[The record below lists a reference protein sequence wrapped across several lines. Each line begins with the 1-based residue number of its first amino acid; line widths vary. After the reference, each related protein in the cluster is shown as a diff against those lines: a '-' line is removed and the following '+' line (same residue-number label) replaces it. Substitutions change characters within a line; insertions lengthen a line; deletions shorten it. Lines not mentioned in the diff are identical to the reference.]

1 MKCVNVYKYFNK
13 GKENECIALE
23 NINIEFSD
31 TGLVFII
38 GKSGSGKSTLLNI
51 IGGLDNP
58 STGNVYDENLNL
70 TKLNENEKNIYRR
83 NNIGFIF
90 QDYSLIYEMSAK
102 ENILLGLKKTEKQ
115 LKYFDEVLELLD
127 IKKII
132 DKPVRELSG
141 GEQQRVAIA
150 RALVKDSKI
159 ILGDEPTGSLDSA
172 NSEIIFK
179 TLKEIAQNRLVI
191 IVTHDY
197 ESAVKYGDRIIT
209 LSDGRVIDDTNK
221 NQKESAVHIDLN
233 SMPECRIKTSVAL
246 RLSLKLMGTKK
257 TRMIVSSI
265 LTALSLCILG
275 VFILFKQYNFKTVV
289 TDILTNNHEEYIT
302 IGKGYTDK
310 KSKKFVTMARV
321 ISEDDIEQLVTSN
334 NIKEYDCTYKLL
346 GMYLST
352 SPTGNRFIPQYV
364 TKAIVSDEIGIEKYG
379 LSFECG
385 KYPTLANEVCI
396 TDYLAYCISI
406 LQPDLI
412 ANILGMDNLAD
423 ISNDDLLLK
432 GLKNMNKQKLQIL
445 FGENWSDKILKDST
459 LEKIR
464 DNPGILLVNEDVDFL
479 GNKYHIS
486 GILETN
492 FEEKYKDLIY
502 MTEVELND
510 DKRTDEFNFYVSAYY
525 TSFFVN
531 ESFIDHIYQDKIIFT
546 NSVFCKYS
554 SFKELLNIKK
564 ELNYNDVIVS
574 SNFFRETFKE
584 EFNSNKIGS
593 YKFPNIVSIP
603 LGEGMDPE
611 IIFQGEDL
619 NVIGTTEIPADY
631 NNTLY
636 SSMAIVVSDQ
646 YFEDF
651 AKAQSYCC
659 YITFPVPKDYKLKL
673 QLFEYM
679 EDKELFLSSIYSYT
693 LYEISNIMN
702 LYMELFG
709 IIIFVITSVA
719 VLLLSGYFSSI
730 ITTQKREIGI
740 MRAMGLTRRFILK
753 IYMPSGVI
761 MSAFILVVSSSGLL
775 ILQKIIN
782 NSLTENFLNYLDSVA
797 INNFKI
803 LTLNY
808 VPFAVIFTLSIL
820 ISMISMIIPVN
831 KISRSNPVDTIR
843 R

>member
-1 MKCVNVYKYFNK
+1 
-13 GKENECIALE
+13 
-23 NINIEFSD
+23 
-31 TGLVFII
+31 
-38 GKSGSGKSTLLNI
+38 
-51 IGGLDNP
+51 
-58 STGNVYDENLNL
+58 
-70 TKLNENEKNIYRR
+70 
-83 NNIGFIF
+83 
-90 QDYSLIYEMSAK
+90 
-102 ENILLGLKKTEKQ
+102 
-115 LKYFDEVLELLD
+115 
-127 IKKII
+127 
-132 DKPVRELSG
+132 
-141 GEQQRVAIA
+141 
-150 RALVKDSKI
+150 
-159 ILGDEPTGSLDSA
+159 
-172 NSEIIFK
+172 
-179 TLKEIAQNRLVI
+179 
-191 IVTHDY
+191 
-197 ESAVKYGDRIIT
+197 
-209 LSDGRVIDDTNK
+209 
-221 NQKESAVHIDLN
+221 
-233 SMPECRIKTSVAL
+233 
-246 RLSLKLMGTKK
+246 
-257 TRMIVSSI
+257 
-265 LTALSLCILG
+265 
-275 VFILFKQYNFKTVV
+275 
-289 TDILTNNHEEYIT
+289 
-302 IGKGYTDK
+302 
-310 KSKKFVTMARV
+310 
-321 ISEDDIEQLVTSN
+321 
-334 NIKEYDCTYKLL
+334 
-346 GMYLST
+346 
-352 SPTGNRFIPQYV
+352 
-364 TKAIVSDEIGIEKYG
+364 
-379 LSFECG
+379 
-385 KYPTLANEVCI
+385 
-396 TDYLAYCISI
+396 
-406 LQPDLI
+406 
-412 ANILGMDNLAD
+412 
-423 ISNDDLLLK
+423 
-432 GLKNMNKQKLQIL
+432 
-445 FGENWSDKILKDST
+445 
-459 LEKIR
+459 
-464 DNPGILLVNEDVDFL
+464 
-479 GNKYHIS
+479 
-486 GILETN
+486 
-492 FEEKYKDLIY
+492 
-502 MTEVELND
+502 
-510 DKRTDEFNFYVSAYY
+510 
-525 TSFFVN
+525 
-531 ESFIDHIYQDKIIFT
+531 
-546 NSVFCKYS
+546 
-554 SFKELLNIKK
+554 LLNIKK